1 MPPNR
6 SEIMEYL
13 RESKTRFRKEYGVL
27 RIGLFGSTSRNEQTP
42 TSDTDI
48 LVSMDSPTFDR
59 YMDLKF
65 ELEDRFG
72 TTVDLV
78 LVDNVK
84 DRLRKKVEQDA
95 LYA

>member
-1 MPPNR
+1 
-6 SEIMEYL
+6 MEYL
-13 RESKTRFRKEYGVL
+13 QGSKVRFEQEYGVL
-27 RIGLFGSTSRNEQTP
+27 RIGLFGSSARDEQTAV
-42 TSDTDI
+42 SDIDI

-72 TTVDLV
+72 APVDLV
-78 LVDNVK
+78 LQDSVK
-84 DRLRKKVEQDA
+84 DRLRDRVEQDA